1 MKKITIRDVAKAA
14 GVSTATVS
22 NALNDA
28 EVINKET
35 KERVLRIARE
45 LNYVPNMSGRM
56 LKVGKSNMIGFIS
69 SSFTGPYFSELIET
83 MQRECEE
90 RGYGLMFIY
99 TQRPQII
106 RNYVFGGGLD
116 GIFLFEGV
124 ERFGTEDVKQMESQK
139 IKGIFLDRDIEGANI
154 GSITFNSHA
163 SAYRLTEEMI
173 RQGHQ
178 NIMFISGPYDVQDSV
193 YRMEGFREAMK
204 AHGLPCGDEQIV
216 PGFFTEQVTY
226 EAVHQMAREGRAM
239 PDAFIAGNDSS
250 AMGCIRALR
259 ELGYEVPKDV
269 SVAGFD
275 DIELARY
282 FEPALTTVRMPISE
296 QGRMAVH
303 MLLDMIAGQ
312 SIEEM
317 SVKLDGEVVIRNSTR
332 SRN

>member
-1 MKKITIRDVAKAA
+1 MKKITIKDVAKAA

-45 LNYVPNMSGRM
+45 MNYVPNMSGRM

-83 MQRECEE
+83 MQSECEE

-99 TQRPQII
+99 TQKPQII

-124 ERFGTEDVKQMESQK
+124 ERFGTEEVKQMESQK

-163 SAYRLTEEMI
+163 SAYRLTEELI
-173 RQGHQ
+173 KQGHK

-193 YRMEGFREAMK
+193 DRMAGFRDAMK
-204 AHGLPCGDEQIV
+204 AYGLPCGEEQIIH
-216 PGFFTEQVTY
+216 GFFTEQVTY
-226 EAVHQMAREGRAM
+226 ETVRKMAQDGKPM
-239 PDAFIAGNDSS
+239 PEAFVAGNDSS

-259 ELGYEVPKDV
+259 ELGYTVPGDI

-282 FEPALTTVRMPISE
+282 FEPALTTVRMPIST
-296 QGRMAVH
+296 QGRMAVE
-303 MLLDMIAGQ
+303 MLLNMIAGQ

-317 SVKLDGEVVIRNSTR
+317 SVKLDGEVVVRNSTR

>member
-1 MKKITIRDVAKAA
+1 MGKITIKDVAKAA

-45 LNYVPNMSGRM
+45 MNYVPNMSGRM

-83 MQRECEE
+83 MQSECEE

-99 TQRPQII
+99 TQKPQII

-116 GIFLFEGV
+116 GVFLFEGE
-124 ERFGTEDVKQMESQK
+124 ERFGEEDVKRMESQK
-139 IKGIFLDRDIEGANI
+139 IKGIFFDRDIEGKHI
-154 GSITFNSHA
+154 GSITFNSYA
-163 SAYRLTEEMI
+163 AAYQLTENVI
-173 RQGHQ
+173 AQGHE
-178 NIMFISGPYDVQDSV
+178 NIVFIEGPDDVQDSIC
-193 YRMEGFREAMK
+193 RKMAFQDAMK
-204 AHGLPCGDEQIV
+204 AHGLPWGEEQVIH
-216 PGFFTEQVTY
+216 GFFTEQVTY
-226 EAVHQMAREGRAM
+226 EAVLQMTQEGRKM
-239 PDAFIAGNDSS
+239 PQAFIAGNDSS

-259 ELGYEVPKDV
+259 ELGYQVPGDI

-282 FEPALTTVRMPISE
+282 FEPSLTTVRMPIDV
-296 QGRMAVH
+296 QGRMAVRM
-303 MLLDMIAGQ
+303 MLSMIEGR
-312 SIEEM
+312 SIEDM
-317 SVKLDGEVVIRNSTR
+317 SVKLDGEVIIRNSTR